1 LSLVFSPKHV
11 FGETFLS
18 FKRNFL
24 MGFTAITT
32 VAITLFIVGVFSV
45 LIFDVQS
52 ILNSIENQVEIAVYL
67 QDNISNDL
75 KGYLEKEIKSW
86 PEVESINYVSK
97 EQALEKF
104 KVQNEGS
111 DILKEIQGNPLP
123 ASFEIKLADPQ
134 KVEQVALRFV
144 AKDGNSIDGVDE
156 VIYGKS
162 YVKKLFSITA
172 VTGTIAL
179 LIIVILILATMVLIY
194 NTIRLS
200 IYARR
205 KEIEVMK
212 LVGATNWYVR
222 APFLFEGFFEGF
234 LGAGIAVVL
243 LYLLNKFLLIK
254 GETAI
259 VETMHIKNL
268 AILGSSN
275 IIIFAYVGIIVVGGL
290 IGILSSGFALRRY
303 LKV

>member
-1 LSLVFSPKHV
+1 MSLVFRPKHV

-45 LIFDVQS
+45 VIYDVQA
-52 ILNSIENQVEIAVYL
+52 ILNSIESQVEIAVYL
-67 QDNISNDL
+67 KDNISDDL
-75 KGYLEKEIKSW
+75 KGYLETEIKSW

-97 EQALEKF
+97 DQALEKF

-123 ASFEIKLADPQ
+123 ASFEIKMTDPQ
-134 KVEQVALRFV
+134 KVEQIALRFID
-144 AKDGNSIDGVDE
+144 KDGNNIDGVDE

-162 YVKKLFSITA
+162 YIKKLFSITA
-172 VTGTIAL
+172 ITGTIAL

-234 LGAGIAVVL
+234 LGAGLAVL
-243 LYLLNKFLLIK
+243 MLYLLNKFLLIK

-268 AILGSSN
+268 AILGTSN
-275 IIIFAYVGIIVVGGL
+275 IVLIAYLGIIVIGGL

>member
-1 LSLVFSPKHV
+1 LSLVFRPKHV

-45 LIFDVQS
+45 LVYDVQS

-67 QDNISNDL
+67 KDNISNDL
-75 KGYLEKEIKSW
+75 KGYLEEEIKSW
-86 PEVESINYVSK
+86 PEVESVNYVSK
-97 EQALEKF
+97 DQALEKF

-123 ASFEIKLADPQ
+123 ASFEIKLTDPE
-134 KVEQVALRFV
+134 KVEQIALRFV

-162 YVKKLFSITA
+162 YIKKLFSITA

-234 LGAGIAVVL
+234 LGSWIAVAM

-275 IIIFAYVGIIVVGGL
+275 IIIFAYIGIIVIGGL

>member
-1 LSLVFSPKHV
+1 
-11 FGETFLS
+11 
-18 FKRNFL
+18 
-24 MGFTAITT
+24 M
-32 VAITLFIVGVFSV
+32 
-45 LIFDVQS
+45 
-52 ILNSIENQVEIAVYL
+52 
-67 QDNISNDL
+67 
-75 KGYLEKEIKSW
+75 
-86 PEVESINYVSK
+86 ESTNYVSK

-104 KVQNEGS
+104 KTQNEGS

-123 ASFEIKLADPQ
+123 ASFEIKMRDPQ

-234 LGAGIAVVL
+234 LGAGIAVVM

-275 IIIFAYVGIIVVGGL
+275 IIIIAYLGIIIVGGL

>member
-1 LSLVFSPKHV
+1 MSLVFRPKHV

-45 LIFDVQS
+45 LVYDVQS
-52 ILNSIENQVEIAVYL
+52 ILNSIESQVEIAVYL
-67 QDNISNDL
+67 KDNISNDL
-75 KGYLEKEIKSW
+75 KGYLENEIKNW
-86 PEVESINYVSK
+86 PEVESVNYVSK

-123 ASFEIKLADPQ
+123 ASFEIKMTDPQ

-144 AKDGNSIDGVDE
+144 DKDGNNIDGVDE

-162 YVKKLFSITA
+162 YIKKLFSITA

-179 LIIVILILATMVLIY
+179 LIIVTLILATMVLIY

-234 LGAGIAVVL
+234 LGAGIAVVM

-275 IIIFAYVGIIVVGGL
+275 IIIIAYLGMIVVGGL

>member
-1 LSLVFSPKHV
+1 MSLVFRPKHV

-18 FKRNFL
+18 LKRNFL

-32 VAITLFIVGVFSV
+32 VAITLFIVGVFSIIV
-45 LIFDVQS
+45 YDIQS
-52 ILNSIENQVEIAVYL
+52 ILKSIESQVEIAVYL
-67 QDNISNDL
+67 KDNISNDL
-75 KGYLEKEIKSW
+75 KDYLENEIKSW
-86 PEVESINYVSK
+86 PEVNNITYVSK
-97 EQALEKF
+97 DQALEKF
-104 KVQNEGS
+104 KIQNEGS

-123 ASFEIKLADPQ
+123 ASFEVKLKDPQ

-144 AKDGNSIDGVDE
+144 DKDGKSIDGVDE

-162 YVKKLFSITA
+162 YIRKLFSITA

-179 LIIVILILATMVLIY
+179 LIIIILLLAAMVLIY

-222 APFLFEGFFEGF
+222 TPFLFEGFFEGF
-234 LGAGIAVVL
+234 MGAGIAVLL
-243 LYLLNKFLLIK
+243 LYFLNKFLMIK

-268 AILGSSN
+268 AILGSSSIILIAYFGM
-275 IIIFAYVGIIVVGGL
+275 IIIGGFL
-290 IGILSSGFALRRY
+290 GILSSGFALRRY

>member
-1 LSLVFSPKHV
+1 LSLVFRPKHV

-32 VAITLFIVGVFSV
+32 VAITMFIVGVFSV
-45 LIFDVQS
+45 IVYDVQS
-52 ILNSIENQVEIAVYL
+52 VLNSIENQVEIAVYL
-67 QDNISNDL
+67 KDNISNDL

-123 ASFEIKLADPQ
+123 ASFEIKLTDPE
-134 KVEQVALRFV
+134 KVEQIALRFV

-162 YVKKLFSITA
+162 YIKKLFSITA

-234 LGAGIAVVL
+234 LGAWIAVVM

-275 IIIFAYVGIIVVGGL
+275 IIIFAYIGIIVIGGL